1 MTMVER
7 ETKVVD
13 GHYQVPLP
21 FRCDDVTVPNNKEQA
36 IKRANWQKKK
46 MLRDS
51 QYLSDYVTFV
61 NDIIAKGY
69 AQRVPNG
76 LLTPTPG
83 KVWYLPHHGVY
94 HPKKP
99 GKIRVVFDCSSKFQG
114 VSLNDCL
121 MQGPDLTNSL
131 VGVLTRFCEDP
142 VAFIGDVEAIF
153 HQVSVPPSQY
163 DYLRFLWWPD
173 GNLQGE
179 LQEYRMVVH
188 LFGAVSSPSVANYA
202 LKRTATDNE
211 EQYGTVVAETL
222 RKNFYVDDCL
232 RSVSSEG
239 TAVELIEGLRQ
250 SCKKGGFRLTK
261 FTSNRRAVLESI
273 PMDERSKEVKS
284 IALDCDSLP
293 VERALGIQWCIQSD
307 SLGFRIV
314 VNSKPFTRRGVLST
328 VSSIFDP
335 LGFIAPFTLLAKK
348 LLQDLCR
355 NEHLDWDDDIPENY
369 RSKWQRWYAELPML
383 EQFHVNRCHKPPD
396 FGTVVSRQLHLFS
409 DASMMGY
416 GCVAYLRLQDESNR
430 IHCSFLM
437 GKSGLAPTKVVTVPR
452 LELTA
457 ATVSV
462 RVGQMLYE
470 ELEVKPET
478 ITYHTDSTTVLRYIG
493 NEQKRFQIF
502 VANRV
507 QLIRDFT
514 SPEQWRFVDTNSN
527 PADDASRGLSAVGLL
542 QQRRWTSGP
551 QFLWKLETE
560 WPQQP
565 FPVGEVPDDD
575 PEVRK
580 VVSASTMVKEDTTA
594 SVNKLIEY
602 HSSWYRLKLSVAVF
616 LRIKNELQK
625 RMETRR
631 RASPAA
637 NRDHGQASVSVRTPG
652 ADSKGVDDCCTPLTV
667 QEFEEAEI
675 AILRFVQS
683 QSFSKEFDTLKRI
696 SGKDDGDQQGRAK
709 RKKMVLKK
717 ESSLTRLDSFVQ
729 EGLLRVGGR
738 LSCADDLSEETKHPV
753 ILPCKCH
760 VTSLIIQ
767 QLHERLAHAGRGHT
781 LAKLREKY
789 WITGANAAVRH
800 LISKCVTCRR
810 NRAPVAE
817 QKMADLPKGRVT
829 PAPPFTYTGV
839 DLISVRT

>member
-131 VGVLTRFCEDP
+131 VGVLTRFREDP

-202 LKRTATDNE
+202 LKRTAMDNE

-355 NEHLDWDDDIPENY
+355 NEHLDWDDNIPENY

-437 GKSGLAPTKVVTVPR
+437 GKS
-452 LELTA
+452 
-457 ATVSV
+457 
-462 RVGQMLYE
+462 
-470 ELEVKPET
+470 
-478 ITYHTDSTTVLRYIG
+478 
-493 NEQKRFQIF
+493 
-502 VANRV
+502 
-507 QLIRDFT
+507 
-514 SPEQWRFVDTNSN
+514 
-527 PADDASRGLSAVGLL
+527 
-542 QQRRWTSGP
+542 
-551 QFLWKLETE
+551 
-560 WPQQP
+560 
-565 FPVGEVPDDD
+565 
-575 PEVRK
+575 
-580 VVSASTMVKEDTTA
+580 
-594 SVNKLIEY
+594 
-602 HSSWYRLKLSVAVF
+602 
-616 LRIKNELQK
+616 
-625 RMETRR
+625 
-631 RASPAA
+631 
-637 NRDHGQASVSVRTPG
+637 
-652 ADSKGVDDCCTPLTV
+652 
-667 QEFEEAEI
+667 
-675 AILRFVQS
+675 
-683 QSFSKEFDTLKRI
+683 
-696 SGKDDGDQQGRAK
+696 
-709 RKKMVLKK
+709 
-717 ESSLTRLDSFVQ
+717 
-729 EGLLRVGGR
+729 
-738 LSCADDLSEETKHPV
+738 
-753 ILPCKCH
+753 
-760 VTSLIIQ
+760 
-767 QLHERLAHAGRGHT
+767 
-781 LAKLREKY
+781 
-789 WITGANAAVRH
+789 
-800 LISKCVTCRR
+800 
-810 NRAPVAE
+810 
-817 QKMADLPKGRVT
+817 
-829 PAPPFTYTGV
+829 
-839 DLISVRT
+839 